1 MSNTTNEQ
9 DRKEFSF
16 EENFIDETIIAD
28 KSSKTKEFIKKF
40 MKRKTAVAGFI
51 VIVFLVF
58 LAIFGQYLAPYDP
71 DAYDYSNML
80 AGPSA
85 AHLFGTDH
93 YGRDILSRLLAGTRL
108 TLGVSLSSVVVGAA
122 LGTVLGLLAGYYG
135 GIIESLVMRASD
147 VLFSFPDILLAI
159 AIVSA
164 MGQSTLN
171 LMIAVGICSSAS
183 FVQISR
189 AAVLTVRNNEYVEAA
204 RAIGSNSFH
213 TVFSNILPNSLAPI
227 IVQATLRVGASII
240 SASSLSFL
248 GIGVPLPAPE
258 WGAMLSGGRAYI
270 RDYSYMTL
278 FPGLAIMLTVVSLNL
293 VGDALRDAIDPKLKK

>member
-28 KSSKTKEFIKKF
+28 KSSKTKEFIKKL
-40 MKRKTAVAGFI
+40 MNRKTAVAGFI

-159 AIVSA
+159 AIVA
-164 MGQSTLN
+164 LLGPGIIN
-171 LMIAVGICSSAS
+171 VFIAVMVFTVPSFARIMRSATL
-183 FVQISR
+183 
-189 AAVLTVRNNEYVEAA
+189 AVKGSLYVEVAQSLGCKDS
-204 RAIGSNSFH
+204 RLLFVHIFPGTIQSLIVNFTMRIGSA
-213 TVFSNILPNSLAPI
+213 IMA
-227 IVQATLRVGASII
+227 
-240 SASSLSFL
+240 ASSLSFL
-248 GIGVPLPAPE
+248 GFGANVTDPE
-258 WGAMLSGGRAYI
+258 WGAMLSQSR
-270 RDYSYMTL
+270 SYLNVAPHMVY
-278 FPGLAIMLTVVSLNL
+278 FPGLVIFVTVLAFNL
-293 VGDALRDAIDPKLKK
+293 FGDGLRDTLDPKIK

>member
-171 LMIAVGICSSAS
+171 LVSSTCLSPLWSSPCPASPVSCEVPPWPSKVPSMWKLPRVWAV
-183 FVQISR
+183 R
-189 AAVLTVRNNEYVEAA
+189 
-204 RAIGSNSFH
+204 
-213 TVFSNILPNSLAPI
+213 
-227 IVQATLRVGASII
+227 
-240 SASSLSFL
+240 
-248 GIGVPLPAPE
+248 
-258 WGAMLSGGRAYI
+258 
-270 RDYSYMTL
+270 
-278 FPGLAIMLTVVSLNL
+278 TVVFCLYIFS
-293 VGDALRDAIDPKLKK
+293 REPFSP

>member
-28 KSSKTKEFIKKF
+28 KNSKTKEFIKKF

-159 AIVSA
+159 AIVA
-164 MGQSTLN
+164 LLGPGIIN
-171 LMIAVGICSSAS
+171 VFIAVMVFTVPSFARIMRSATL
-183 FVQISR
+183 
-189 AAVLTVRNNEYVEAA
+189 AVKGSLYVEVAQSLGCKDS
-204 RAIGSNSFH
+204 RLLFVHIFPGTIQSLIVNFTMRIGSA
-213 TVFSNILPNSLAPI
+213 IMA
-227 IVQATLRVGASII
+227 
-240 SASSLSFL
+240 ASSLSFL
-248 GIGVPLPAPE
+248 GFGANVTDPE
-258 WGAMLSGGRAYI
+258 WGAMLSQSR
-270 RDYSYMTL
+270 SYLNVAPHMVY
-278 FPGLAIMLTVVSLNL
+278 FPGLVIFVTVLAFNL
-293 VGDALRDAIDPKLKK
+293 FGDGLRDTLDPKIK